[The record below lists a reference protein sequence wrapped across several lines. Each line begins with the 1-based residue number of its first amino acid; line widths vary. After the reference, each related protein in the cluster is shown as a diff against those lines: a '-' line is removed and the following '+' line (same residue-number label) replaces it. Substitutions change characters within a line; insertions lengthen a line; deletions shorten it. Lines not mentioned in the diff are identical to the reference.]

1 MSKKLPV
8 LLTIFGLSLAL
19 TACSGGSGT
28 PAATPS
34 VDPASATGSCTDAGK
49 TSDAISVTGDF
60 GAEPTVTFDSP
71 LTTKGTERTVSIK
84 GNGDSKTKAGSV
96 VQVSFTAFNGAT
108 GEKVDS
114 TGYGADAS
122 NVSLTVADSYV
133 PGLVRAVNCSVVG
146 DRVVAVMPPSDGFG
160 DKGWTDLGLGAKDS
174 MVFVIDINGIQATK
188 ATGVDQPA
196 EPGLPTVKLAKN
208 GEPTI
213 TVPDSD
219 APADLKISTLKK
231 GDGTV
236 VAAGDTVSVE
246 YTGLV
251 WATGKTFDTS
261 WNVAG
266 PAAFATD
273 KVVPGFGDAL
283 VGQAVGSQVLAVIP
297 PAQGYGDAG
306 NTQAGIKGTDTL
318 VFVVDILATAPTPAA

>member
-28 PAATPS
+28 PAGTPS
-34 VDPASATGSCTDAGK
+34 ADPASATANCTDAGT

-60 GAEPTVTFDSP
+60 GAEPVVTFDSP
-71 LTTKGTERTVSIK
+71 LKTTATERTVSIK
-84 GNGDSKTKAGSV
+84 GDGDSKTKAGSV

-114 TGYGADAS
+114 TGYGTDAS
-122 NVSLTVADSYV
+122 NVSLSVADSYV

-146 DRVVAVMPPSDGFG
+146 DRVVAVMPPADGFG
-160 DKGWTDLGLGAKDS
+160 DKGWTDLGLGAEDS
-174 MVFVIDINGIQATK
+174 MVFVIDINAIQATQ

-213 TVPDSD
+213 TVPDSE
-219 APADLKISTLKK
+219 APSDLKISTLKK

-236 VAAGDTVSVE
+236 VAAGDTVQVE
-246 YTGLV
+246 YTGIV

-273 KVVPGFGDAL
+273 KVVTGFGDAL

-306 NTQAGIKGTDTL
+306 NTSAGIKGTDTL
-318 VFVVDILATAPTPAA
+318 VFVVDILGTGPTPAA